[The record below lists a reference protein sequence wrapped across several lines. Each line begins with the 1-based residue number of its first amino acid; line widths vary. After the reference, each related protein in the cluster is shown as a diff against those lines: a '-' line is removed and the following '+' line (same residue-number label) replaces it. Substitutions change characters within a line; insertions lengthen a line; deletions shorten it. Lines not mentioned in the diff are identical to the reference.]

1 MQKLFSDDM
10 FAVIASRL
18 DVQPFSNEKIKYS
31 LKKWQLATYDVMLG
45 PQSVFKKPHFPCD
58 KGSDYVDTS
67 SESLFADDVRVMM
80 LKASVRPV

>member
-45 PQSVFKKPHFPCD
+45 PQMQPTVFLKSHI
-58 KGSDYVDTS
+58 
-67 SESLFADDVRVMM
+67 SLW
-80 LKASVRPV
+80 